1 MSEADLRTSWRE
13 LLRNRPIAE
22 DQLAVADVLR
32 NGAATGMEAGV
43 DASGELRLRI
53 PVSGPPTRALP
64 ADVNGLR
71 LRHREVL
78 SGQWLELSSPAA
90 HEAMFAPLCSQVVDA
105 VHVEGREPWAAA
117 NAIVRNWQSAWRPVR
132 QPMSK
137 AEQTG
142 LIGELVI
149 LRALWLPALGSAA
162 VHLWSGP
169 ETERHDFV
177 GRCMHMEVKTTRT
190 SRHEHEISRVDQ
202 LAAVAG
208 RRLLLA
214 SIQLEESRAGVESLA
229 TLVDDIGSAI
239 GGDPS
244 AVDAF
249 MSRILAMRWSEDMRR
264 SPDLLRFNI
273 RDAQIFEID
282 DEFPRLPDGFQLPPG
297 ITAIRYT
304 ISLMNLPRLDPAR
317 VMSDIE
323 DQGPDP
329 AED

>member
-1 MSEADLRTSWRE
+1 MSEADLRATWRQ

-22 DQLAVADVLR
+22 DQLAIADVLR
-32 NGAATGMEAGV
+32 DGVATGLQAAV
-43 DASGELRLRI
+43 DAAGELRLRI
-53 PVSGPPTRALP
+53 PVGGPPTRTLP

-71 LRHREVL
+71 LRHREVV

-90 HEAMFAPLCSQVVDA
+90 HEAMFAPLCNQVIDA
-105 VHVEGREPWAAA
+105 VHLEGREPWAAA
-117 NAIVRNWQSAWRPVR
+117 NTIVRNWQSAWRPVR

-149 LRALWLPALGSAA
+149 LRALWLPALGPAA

-169 ETERHDFV
+169 ETGRHDFV
-177 GRCMHMEVKTTRT
+177 GRRLHMEVKTTRT

-202 LAAVAG
+202 LSAASG

-214 SIQLEESRAGVESLA
+214 SVQLEESSAGSETLG
-229 TLVDDIGSAI
+229 TLVDDIGCTI

-264 SPDLLRFNI
+264 SPELLRCNV
-273 RDAQIFEID
+273 RDAQIFEVD
-282 DEFPRLPDGFQLPPG
+282 DEFPRLPEGFALPSG

-304 ISLMNLPRLDPAR
+304 ISLSNLPRLDPAR
-317 VMSDIE
+317 VRSDIE
-323 DQGPDP
+323 DQGADP
-329 AED
+329 TED

>member
-1 MSEADLRTSWRE
+1 MSEADLRTMWRD
-13 LLRNRPIAE
+13 LLRSRPLAE
-22 DQLAVADVLR
+22 DQLAIADVVR
-32 NGAATGMEAGV
+32 DGVATGIEAAV
-43 DASGELRLRI
+43 DAAGELRLRI
-53 PVSGPPTRALP
+53 PVVGPPTRALP

-71 LRHREVL
+71 LRHRQVA

-90 HEAMFAPLCSQVVDA
+90 HEAMFAPLCSQVIDA
-105 VHVEGREPWAAA
+105 VRIDAREPWAAA
-117 NAIVRNWQSAWRPVR
+117 NTIVRSWQSAWKPVR

-142 LIGELVI
+142 LAGELII
-149 LRALWLPALGSAA
+149 LRALWLPALGPAA

-177 GRCMHMEVKTTRT
+177 GRALHMEVKTTRT

-202 LAAVAG
+202 LSAPNG

-214 SIQLEESRAGVESLA
+214 SVQLEESAAGGETLA
-229 TLVDDIGSAI
+229 TLVDDVGRVVS
-239 GGDPS
+239 GDPA

-249 MSRILAMRWSEDMRR
+249 MSRILALRWSEDMRR
-264 SPDLLRFNI
+264 SPELLRFNV
-273 RDAQIFEID
+273 RDAQIFEVD
-282 DEFPRLPDGFQLPPG
+282 DEFPRLPEGFQLPVG

-317 VMSDIE
+317 VGIDIGR
-323 DQGPDP
+323 QGAEP
-329 AED
+329 ADD